1 MEANS
6 DETISLKAIIK
17 ILLFCA
23 MMALTL
29 TIAGILLNPGKWF
42 LEGHIKD
49 RNARYAE
56 IMTIPRDCIDLY
68 NMGNSLA
75 MVGISPMDL
84 WADEGYTSFNLC
96 KGASR
101 TSEAYYLLRHGL
113 KYQHP
118 KVIMIETNMMFRSD
132 DPLTDAQ
139 ATLSEIFQYYFP
151 FIRYHNL
158 WQSVG
163 EKGGMREY
171 YMGYLV
177 SEHIMPYTGD
187 PDYLKPT
194 DEVKKISPISV
205 YYMDKI
211 LRLCEKKGI
220 DVILYSLCSPKCYD
234 TTRLNAIYAYVS
246 SRGVNYI
253 DFNQN
258 WKEMGI
264 DWSHDTRDEGD
275 HLNAYGVTKVT
286 AYMGDYLREHY
297 TLPDHRGEAAYA
309 SWDTL
314 YTAYLKTLKEME
326 GKSYYMLE
334 GDTVYD

>member
-1 MEANS
+1 MRVCYHHHA
-6 DETISLKAIIK
+6 
-17 ILLFCA
+17 
-23 MMALTL
+23 ALTVIPHIGGERAVTNIRPRTNDKRKQIALL
-29 TIAGILLNPGKWF
+29 TAALLLALMLNPFG
-42 LEGHIKD
+42 
-49 RNARYAE
+49 
-56 IMTIPRDCIDLY
+56 
-68 NMGNSLA
+68 
-75 MVGISPMDL
+75 GISPVVT
-84 WADEGYTSFNLC
+84 ADETVPAPSRSGRIVQYVHDASSF
-96 KGASR
+96 
-101 TSEAYYLLRHGL
+101 
-113 KYQHP
+113 
-118 KVIMIETNMMFRSD
+118 
-132 DPLTDAQ
+132 PLTDAQ

-234 TTRLNAIYAYVS
+234 TTRLNAIHAYVS